1 MRGHRVV
8 ICIALLAVCGWCGW
22 VSGEHRRSGAAET
35 TWLVTLCAVLLFD
48 LALWRGRSGGHRGLH
63 LQPAN
68 EPWPRR
74 GRGGNGPAFRGVAPW
89 LALAAAALAW
99 DVLGID
105 SGPHQYH
112 LTISALAQAYRPL
125 NAALLLVWILVGVG
139 YEAARVR
146 APIDD
151 AGAAYDGGD
160 PQGPE
165 YRGTFVAAMGPLG
178 IERGTSALLLPQSP
192 PVGIVFWVAIPVVA
206 VLIDAAAR
214 RSDGRA
220 ATAEEFVRFISTS
233 GLVNLALI
241 AAWALAAFTSL
252 PADVP
257 DRDAARAT
265 DLCTRADHPI
275 TITSGR
281 GH

>member
-1 MRGHRVV
+1 MVRGHRVV
-8 ICIALLAVCGWCGW
+8 ICIGLLAACGWCGW
-22 VSGEHRRSGAAET
+22 VSGEHRRSGAAEI
-35 TWLVTLCAVLLFD
+35 TWLVTLCFVFLFD

-63 LQPAN
+63 LRPAD
-68 EPWPRR
+68 EPWPRP

-151 AGAAYDGGD
+151 TGTPRDGGD

-165 YRGTFVAAMGPLG
+165 YRGTFVAALGPLG
-178 IERGTSALLLPQSP
+178 VQRGSSALLLPQSP
-192 PVGIVFWVAIPVVA
+192 PLGILFWVAIPVVA
-206 VLIDAAAR
+206 VLIDVASR

-233 GLVNLALI
+233 GLANLALI
-241 AAWALAAFTSL
+241 AAWGFAGFHLF
-252 PADVP
+252 
-257 DRDAARAT
+257 AR
-265 DLCTRADHPI
+265 
-275 TITSGR
+275 
-281 GH
+281 

>member
-1 MRGHRVV
+1 VRGHRVV
-8 ICIALLAVCGWCGW
+8 FDIVLLAVCGWCGW
-22 VSGEHRRSGAAET
+22 VSGDHRNSGAAEI

-48 LALWRGRSGGHRGLH
+48 LALRRGGSSEHRGLH
-63 LQPAN
+63 LRPAN

-74 GRGGNGPAFRGVAPW
+74 GRGGNGPAFWGVAPW
-89 LALAAAALAW
+89 LALVAAALAW

-125 NAALLLVWILVGVG
+125 NAALLLVWILIGVG

-146 APIDD
+146 APIDG
-151 AGAAYDGGD
+151 AGAAHDGRD

-178 IERGTSALLLPQSP
+178 IQRGTSALLLPQSP

-214 RSDGRA
+214 RSDGRV

-241 AAWALAAFTSL
+241 ASWAFAGFHLF
-252 PADVP
+252 
-257 DRDAARAT
+257 AR
-265 DLCTRADHPI
+265 
-275 TITSGR
+275 
-281 GH
+281 